1 MTYHLHN
8 PWHEFI
14 RPPWLGRQPKPR
26 FAGLT
31 MVIDKGMD
39 LVTTEHWLSLAADH
53 VDFIKLGFGTAPL
66 YPKEQLLKK
75 ISLAKSYGVDIY
87 PGGTL
92 LEIAVQQGKIRE
104 FLSIVQDLGF
114 TYVEVSAGTIDIAPG
129 LRRQIITKA
138 HTLGLGVLTE
148 VGKKDTDVPFDPKAV
163 AQQIEDDLATGAYQV
178 IIEARESGRGIGI
191 YDVAGK
197 IRADI
202 LQTIL
207 DGVTRPESIMWE
219 APQVSQQQKLLIKLG
234 HSANLG
240 NIQPGDVLALEA
252 TRLGMRSD
260 TFKLNIQEVS
270 TNAQVQVA
278 NIP

>member
-1 MTYHLHN
+1 MTYHLQS
-8 PWHEFI
+8 PWHDHLQ
-14 RPPWLGRQPKPR
+14 PPWSGRQPKPR
-26 FAGLT
+26 FTGLT

-66 YPKEQLLKK
+66 YPMEQLLKK

-92 LEIAVQQGKIRE
+92 LEVAVHQGKIRQ
-104 FLSIVQDLGF
+104 FLHLVQELGF
-114 TYVEVSAGTIDIAPG
+114 TYVEVSAGTIDIEPA
-129 LRRQIITKA
+129 LRRQIITQA

-148 VGKKDTDVPFDPKAV
+148 VGKKDTDALFDPKTIAR
-163 AQQIEDDLATGAYQV
+163 QIEDDLATGAYRV
-178 IIEARESGRGIGI
+178 IVEARESGRGIGI
-191 YDVAGK
+191 YDAAGD
-197 IRADI
+197 IRNDI
-202 LQTIL
+202 LQAIL
-207 DGVTRPESIMWE
+207 DDVTHPDSIMWE

-234 HSANLG
+234 HSTNLG

-260 TFKLNIQEVS
+260 TFKLSIQEV
-270 TNAQVQVA
+270 NLHAQTQAA
-278 NIP
+278 NIS

>member
-1 MTYHLHN
+1 MTYHLQS
-8 PWHEFI
+8 PWHDHLQ
-14 RPPWLGRQPKPR
+14 PPWSGRQPKPR
-26 FAGLT
+26 FTGLT

-66 YPKEQLLKK
+66 YPMEQLLKK

-92 LEIAVQQGKIRE
+92 LEVAVHQGKIRQ
-104 FLSIVQDLGF
+104 FLHLVQELGF
-114 TYVEVSAGTIDIAPG
+114 TYVEVSAGTIDIEPA
-129 LRRQIITKA
+129 LRRQIITQA

-148 VGKKDTDVPFDPKAV
+148 VGKKDTDALFDPKTIAR
-163 AQQIEDDLATGAYQV
+163 QIEDDLATGAYRV
-178 IIEARESGRGIGI
+178 IVEARESGRGIGI
-191 YDVAGK
+191 YDAAGD
-197 IRADI
+197 IRNDI
-202 LQTIL
+202 LQAIL
-207 DGVTRPESIMWE
+207 DDVTHPDSIMWE

-234 HSANLG
+234 HSTNLG

-260 TFKLNIQEVS
+260 TYKLSIQEV
-270 TNAQVQVA
+270 NLHAQTQAA
-278 NIP
+278 NIS